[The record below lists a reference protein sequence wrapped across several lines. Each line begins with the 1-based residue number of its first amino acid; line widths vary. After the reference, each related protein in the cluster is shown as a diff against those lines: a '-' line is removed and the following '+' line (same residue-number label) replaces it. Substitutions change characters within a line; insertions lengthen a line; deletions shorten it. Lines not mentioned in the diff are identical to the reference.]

1 MFTLKCLQAGE
12 DEHSGR
18 PATAK
23 TAKAA
28 TESRQHTARNPEPV
42 AELAK
47 LAVATPP
54 PGACATCA
62 HFRPAPGK
70 QPDGWCARHK
80 VETWGAYADGCA
92 ADWTP
97 AAPAARELERR
108 RAAVVARLE
117 ADSAL
122 RYGFD
127 VANASPTAPASG
139 PVSVMLGLRTA
150 DGSIVT
156 GELRIPGDRWP
167 GIALFA
173 ERLRMAA
180 EGLPS

>member
-1 MFTLKCLQAGE
+1 MSDLMRLARAAAGRQSAAE
-12 DEHSGR
+12 TETAPTETPST
-18 PATAK
+18 PA
-23 TAKAA
+23 AA
-28 TESRQHTARNPEPV
+28 PTV
-42 AELAK
+42 
-47 LAVATPP
+47 P

-62 HFRPAPGK
+62 HYRAKPG
-70 QPDGWCARHK
+70 QTPDGWCVKHRT
-80 VETWGAYADGCA
+80 ETWAAYADGCA
-92 ADWTP
+92 AAWTP

-117 ADSAL
+117 ADPAL
-122 RYGFD
+122 RYSFD

-167 GIALFA
+167 GVALFNENLRAAA
-173 ERLRMAA
+173 ERV
-180 EGLPS
+180 PS